1 MEMALELLRDGDSF
15 GKMST
20 ANSLSDEQIATIRS
34 WAEDGDQL
42 SDIQKRLGD
51 ELEIKVTYLET
62 RFLLEDL
69 GIELQT
75 EPEPEEEEEEATE
88 ESPEADAAEG
98 AEDETAGEGGV
109 SVTVDK
115 IQRPGAVIS
124 GRVDFGGGKT
134 SAWWIDQNGSVSE
147 WTTTTPAFAPAR
159 NRRWPSSRNCRRPF
173 RKAASSRMRNVAE
186 DENLPERHTKYRTFA
201 LLRAGIFPSSATDS
215 LLERV
220 ADQLHVA

>member
-15 GKMST
+15 GKMSNP
-20 ANSLSDEQIATIRS
+20 NSLSDEQIATIRS
-34 WAEDGDQL
+34 WADNGDQL

-75 EPEPEEEEEEATE
+75 EPEPEPEPEEDVAKDAPKAEAAELEEGTEEE
-88 ESPEADAAEG
+88 P
-98 AEDETAGEGGV
+98 AGEGGV

-115 IQRPGAVIS
+115 IQRPNAVIS

-134 SAWWIDQNGSVSE
+134 SAWWIDQMGRLGMDSDDPDFRPSE
-147 WTTTTPAFAPAR
+147 EQAMAFQQELQ
-159 NRRWPSSRNCRRPF
+159 
-173 RKAASSRMRNVAE
+173 KAVQESGM
-186 DENLPERHTKYRTFA
+186 
-201 LLRAGIFPSSATDS
+201 
-215 LLERV
+215 
-220 ADQLHVA
+220 

>member
-15 GKMST
+15 GKMSNP
-20 ANSLSDEQIATIRS
+20 NSLSDEQIATIRS
-34 WAEDGDQL
+34 WADNGDQL

-75 EPEPEEEEEEATE
+75 EPEPELEEEDVAEDA
-88 ESPEADAAEG
+88 PEAEAAEG
-98 AEDETAGEGGV
+98 EEGAEEEPAGEGGV

-124 GRVDFGGGKT
+124 GRVDFGEGKT
-134 SAWWIDQNGSVSE
+134 SAWWIDQMGRLGMDSDDPDFRPSE
-147 WTTTTPAFAPAR
+147 EQAMAFQQELQ
-159 NRRWPSSRNCRRPF
+159 
-173 RKAASSRMRNVAE
+173 KAVQESGM
-186 DENLPERHTKYRTFA
+186 
-201 LLRAGIFPSSATDS
+201 
-215 LLERV
+215 
-220 ADQLHVA
+220 

>member
-15 GKMST
+15 GKMSNQ
-20 ANSLSDEQIATIRS
+20 NSLSDAQIATIRS
-34 WAEDGDQL
+34 WADNGDQL

-75 EPEPEEEEEEATE
+75 EPEPEPEEEDVAEDV
-88 ESPEADAAEG
+88 PEAEAAEG
-98 AEDETAGEGGV
+98 EESSEEEPASEGGV

-134 SAWWIDQNGSVSE
+134 SAWWIDQMGRLGMDSDDPDFRPSE
-147 WTTTTPAFAPAR
+147 EQAMAFQQELQKVVQE
-159 NRRWPSSRNCRRPF
+159 SG
-173 RKAASSRMRNVAE
+173 M
-186 DENLPERHTKYRTFA
+186 
-201 LLRAGIFPSSATDS
+201 
-215 LLERV
+215 
-220 ADQLHVA
+220 

>member
-15 GKMST
+15 GKMSNP
-20 ANSLSDEQIATIRS
+20 NSFSDEQIATIRS
-34 WAEDGDQL
+34 WADNGDQL

-75 EPEPEEEEEEATE
+75 EPEPEPEPEPEEE
-88 ESPEADAAEG
+88 DAAEDAPEAEAAESEEG
-98 AEDETAGEGGV
+98 AEEGQAGEGGV

-115 IQRPGAVIS
+115 IQRPNAVIS

-134 SAWWIDQNGSVSE
+134 SAWWIDQMGRLGMDSDDPDFRPSE
-147 WTTTTPAFAPAR
+147 EQAMAFQQELQ
-159 NRRWPSSRNCRRPF
+159 
-173 RKAASSRMRNVAE
+173 KAVQESGM
-186 DENLPERHTKYRTFA
+186 
-201 LLRAGIFPSSATDS
+201 
-215 LLERV
+215 
-220 ADQLHVA
+220 